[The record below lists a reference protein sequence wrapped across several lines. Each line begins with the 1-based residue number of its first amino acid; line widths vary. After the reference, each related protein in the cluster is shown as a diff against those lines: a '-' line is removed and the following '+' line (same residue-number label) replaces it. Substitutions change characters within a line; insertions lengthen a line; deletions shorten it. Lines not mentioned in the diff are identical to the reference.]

1 MTTARA
7 LARLP
12 SGAPNIDLV
21 LGGGLV
27 SNAVNLII
35 GPPGAGK
42 TILAQQYLFTNATE
56 ERPGIYLATVSEPLE
71 KILRYGQT
79 LAFFDQKAVG
89 SSVFYEDL
97 SGAMNAKGLPGV
109 LLQVDRLLKER
120 RPGIVVIDSFKA
132 LHPYAENQGDFRRF
146 LHDLAARLSVVPVT
160 SFWVGEYGRDDAT
173 EAPEFAVADAIV
185 SLHSER
191 AAERERRVLQVL
203 KLRGSAFMS
212 GQHAYRLSGEGFD
225 VFPRLAD
232 SIDVSSYKISR
243 DRISSGIPILDEMLT
258 DGYWSGASTLV
269 AGPSGAGK
277 TLMGLHFV
285 FAGAR
290 LGAPGLIATFQEN
303 PVQLENICNGFGWSL
318 CDDNIEVMY
327 RTPVDMY
334 IDEWVYNL
342 LEIVERSGTKRLM
355 IDSLGDLMVAA
366 GDDIRFREYVY
377 SLLQRFSRASVSVL
391 MTQEVPQLFGVTGLS
406 EVGISHLSDNVVLLQ
421 YLPSQSQVKRAASVL
436 KTRAS
441 QHDPYIRQ
449 YDITKDGF
457 TVGKPFPDGQGLV

>member
-1 MTTARA
+1 VTAART

-21 LGGGLV
+21 LGGGLI

-42 TILAQQYLFTNATE
+42 TILAQQYLFTNATK

-97 SGAMNAKGLPGV
+97 SAAMNATGLAGV

-120 RPGIVVIDSFKA
+120 RPGMVVIDSFKA

-232 SIDVSSYKISR
+232 AIDLSSYKIHR
-243 DRISSGIPILDEMLT
+243 ERISSGIPILDEMLT

-318 CDDNIEVMY
+318 SDDNIAVMY

-421 YLPSQSQVKRAASVL
+421 YLPSHSEVKRAASVL

-457 TVGKPFPDGQGLV
+457 TVGKPFPDGQGIV